1 MSLALLQCIPTL
13 FAGRRTWSPP
23 RMRGARIW
31 EATIADHLHAA
42 ALLEDLARRGGPRT
56 AREYSERDWL
66 RQALDPEILRA
77 AEESYATHKHG
88 DTTSPRKQVQRRA
101 RRPRLARWEV
111 ALRMHEAGAPA

>member
-1 MSLALLQCIPTL
+1 MSVPVLECIPSL

-23 RMRGARIW
+23 GMRGARIW

-66 RQALDPEILRA
+66 RQALDPAVLDAQVTAWRA
-77 AEESYATHKHG
+77 HVVQHTPK
-88 DTTSPRKQVQRRA
+88 PRSG
-101 RRPRLARWEV
+101 RPRRSLASYYAQAVQTEEQV
-111 ALRMHEAGAPA
+111 PA